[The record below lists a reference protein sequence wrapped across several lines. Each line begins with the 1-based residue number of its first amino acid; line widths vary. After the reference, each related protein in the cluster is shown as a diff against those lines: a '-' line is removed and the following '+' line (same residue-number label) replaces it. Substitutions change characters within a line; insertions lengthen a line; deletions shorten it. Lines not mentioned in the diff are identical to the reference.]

1 MMEKPD
7 LITVDPIVNKTYPG
21 AHAGVLA
28 VRGAANPKK
37 HAGLDERKDELEQ
50 TLRKRFSGKSREDL
64 KMLPSI
70 GPYEAYYGRFKKTY
84 HVLLQLESVV
94 LKSKPLPSVAA
105 LVEAMFMAELENQL
119 LTAGHDLA
127 AVEGAVRLGIAT
139 GEERYTLLN
148 GQDQTLRSGDM
159 YMADSLGVISS
170 ILYGPDQ
177 RTRLT
182 PNTHQALFAV
192 YAPPG
197 IQPEA
202 VRSHLE
208 TIYDNLRTIAPAAE
222 VIALEVV

>member
-1 MMEKPD
+1 MKKTD
-7 LITVDPIVNKTYPG
+7 LITVDPIVNQTYPG

-37 HAGLDERKDELEQ
+37 HAGLDEHKAELEQ
-50 TLRKRFSGKSREDL
+50 ALRQRFAGKSREDL
-64 KMLPSI
+64 RALPSI
-70 GPYEAYYGRFKKTY
+70 GPYETYYGRFKKTY

-94 LKSKPLPSVAA
+94 LKGKPLPGVAA

-119 LTAGHDLA
+119 LTAGHDLT
-127 AVEGAVRLGIAT
+127 AVQGTVRLGIAT
-139 GEERYTLLN
+139 GEERYMLLN
-148 GQDQTLRSGDM
+148 GQEQALRTGDM
-159 YMADSLGVISS
+159 FMADGLGVISS

-197 IQPEA
+197 IQLEA
-202 VRSHLE
+202 VRNHLE
-208 TIYDNLRTIAPAAE
+208 TILDNLRVIAPAVE